1 MILRAGATVT
11 KGRVREGRAVLS
23 AREASRVVM
32 GIVSRGLAEGEGGG
46 KGASVRRRGGVG
58 TSTTRRIC

>member
-1 MILRAGATVT
+1 MILRAGATAA

-32 GIVSRGLAEGEGGG
+32 GIVSGGSAESEGGG
-46 KGASVRRRGGVG
+46 KGASVRRRGVLGPQ
-58 TSTTRRIC
+58 R